1 MKRNAQVD
9 MGLCNAECPA
19 TIVHIPHASTVVP
32 ECIRPT
38 LCLTDDGLRHE
49 LLIMTDWFT
58 DELFVLPKDLATAVV
73 FPVSRLVV
81 DPERFTDDES
91 EGMASRGMGA
101 VYTKTSNGGSLRKD
115 LSREERKGLLE
126 AYYEPHHR
134 FVEAAVN
141 SALLEAGY
149 ALLVDAHSFSSK
161 PLPHEPDQAPSRCHI
176 CVGTN
181 DFHTPPRLVEWLK
194 DEFEHLGLTVAINR
208 PFAGTFVPTRLHR
221 VSQDVISVMIEV
233 NRSLYMDEATGVRL
247 PGFDQFRSRLQQVLT
262 ELGARF
268 RGPSNNEA

>member
-9 MGLCNAECPA
+9 MGSCNAECPA

-32 ECIRPT
+32 ESIRPT
-38 LCLTDDGLRHE
+38 LCLTDDELRHE

-58 DELFVLPKDLATAVV
+58 DELFALPKDLATAVV
-73 FPVSRLVV
+73 FPVSRLGV
-81 DPERFTDDES
+81 DPERFADDES

-115 LSREERKGLLE
+115 LSREERQGLLE

-134 FVEAAVN
+134 SVEAAVN

-176 CVGTN
+176 CIGTN

-194 DEFEHLGLTVAINR
+194 DEFERLGLTVAVNR
-208 PFAGTFVPTRLHR
+208 PFAGTFVPTRFYR
-221 VSQDVISVMIEV
+221 VSQDVVSVMIEV
-233 NRSLYMDEATGVRL
+233 NRSLYMGLIRQVCVL
-247 PGFDQFRSRLQQVLT
+247 PR
-262 ELGARF
+262 GAR
-268 RGPSNNEA
+268 RA